1 MQDDLSLVR
10 DHILLPILQ
19 TMVVQANSETE
30 GSKDVLTRLKLMV
43 GVTLLKTVRADIY
56 EVNSE
61 LRRRK
66 IRVVKDPES
75 SRLELRYRYGDQLVC
90 IPRSEV
96 RAEMSMRMDRYTT
109 ELGYIMK
116 KKE

>member
-56 EVNSE
+56 QVNTE

-96 RAEMSMRMDRYTT
+96 RAEIALRMDQYITVVG
-109 ELGYIMK
+109 ELMD